1 MAKDYQ
7 NMQNTSLDFQVLNI
21 LTIPHEKTNKQ
32 MVYDS
37 FFLFFN
43 EKRSNKIKYN
53 LSSVN
58 LSLENTSKGILPPS

>member
-37 FFLFFN
+37 FFIFQ
-43 EKRSNKIKYN
+43 
-53 LSSVN
+53 
-58 LSLENTSKGILPPS
+58 